1 MKLNEKSLG
10 KFATS
15 GAPPDKEG
23 YMHKRGDFNKGYQ
36 KRWFVL
42 KGNLLFYYERRGE
55 KEPIG
60 VIVLEG
66 CTVELSDDSDGFT
79 FMIHFPGSHCR
90 TYYLCADTQEEM
102 EAWMKVLS
110 CASYDYMKMCVSELQ
125 SQLQD
130 LNSSTNQKLI
140 QSASRDNESLSS
152 QLSHLSSNA
161 HSSSHETDSGNNV
174 LRRHNPFDTDDE
186 FDRDSFVMDHY
197 ADSKK
202 ARSFLE
208 MHEDFGRQIKE
219 IMEAYMSSQNNSLL
233 LGHDTVV

>member
-1 MKLNEKSLG
+1 
-10 KFATS
+10 
-15 GAPPDKEG
+15 
-23 YMHKRGDFNKGYQ
+23 
-36 KRWFVL
+36 
-42 KGNLLFYYERRGE
+42 
-55 KEPIG
+55 
-60 VIVLEG
+60 
-66 CTVELSDDSDGFT
+66 
-79 FMIHFPGSHCR
+79 
-90 TYYLCADTQEEM
+90 
-102 EAWMKVLS
+102 
-110 CASYDYMKMCVSELQ
+110 MKMCVSELQ

-161 HSSSHETDSGNNV
+161 HSSPHETDSGNNV